1 MITKKI
7 KTELLIKKDLDPK
20 VQKTLEELQE
30 KINLA
35 CQESIDLHTKNLM
48 KI

>member
-20 VQKTLEELQE
+20 VQKNSRRITRKNQLGLSG
-30 KINLA
+30 IN
-35 CQESIDLHTKNLM
+35 
-48 KI
+48 